1 MKHILPLLFF
11 MLTLSAVAQPP
22 ARRRAEAEKT
32 QRSASQTT
40 PTGSAYRDFPVAPT
54 MPDDAAWRRDMY
66 LSINLTREENAAL
79 YYPVT
84 PQEGRMNLFTYL
96 FKLMLRG
103 QVKAYDYKPNRDESF
118 ADDQRVS
125 VVDLMERFQIPFEKK
140 GEAVRVL
147 DADIPSDQVKL
158 YYVKTS
164 QYFDQHTATFR
175 SRVTAICPV
184 LQRGSGDDITET
196 DLQFP
201 MFWLKYS
208 DIAPYLAKHVL
219 MASSVNNAATMTTED
234 FFSTAAYK
242 GDIIKTANLQDRY
255 ISEYCPTDEDR
266 QREQRR
272 IEREVVDFQDRVW
285 GRDSVA
291 MAKAA
296 AEKAAADSIAA
307 AQATTKRSSSA
318 RRRGTTGT
326 ASSADSKE
334 TKVKEQKPKTQAPR
348 RSGNASLS
356 VRRQRH

>member
-1 MKHILPLLFF
+1 M
-11 MLTLSAVAQPP
+11 
-22 ARRRAEAEKT
+22 
-32 QRSASQTT
+32 
-40 PTGSAYRDFPVAPT
+40 
-54 MPDDAAWRRDMY
+54 
-66 LSINLTREENAAL
+66 
-79 YYPVT
+79 
-84 PQEGRMNLFTYL
+84 
-96 FKLMLRG
+96 
-103 QVKAYDYKPNRDESF
+103 
-118 ADDQRVS
+118 
-125 VVDLMERFQIPFEKK
+125 
-140 GEAVRVL
+140 
-147 DADIPSDQVKL
+147 
-158 YYVKTS
+158 
-164 QYFDQHTATFR
+164 
-175 SRVTAICPV
+175 TAICPV
-184 LQRGSGDDITET
+184 LQRGGGDDITDT

-307 AQATTKRSSSA
+307 AQNTKRTSSA
-318 RRRGTTGT
+318 RRRGTTT
-326 ASSADSKE
+326 SSADSKE